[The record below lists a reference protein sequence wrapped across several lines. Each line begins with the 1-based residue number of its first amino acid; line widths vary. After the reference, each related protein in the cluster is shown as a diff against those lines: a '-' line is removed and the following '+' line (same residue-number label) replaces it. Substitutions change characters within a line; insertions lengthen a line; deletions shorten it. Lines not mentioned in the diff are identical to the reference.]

1 MATVRSPRARKRCA
15 WAAKAGALDVAYH
28 DTEWG
33 VPVHDDRVLFEFLI
47 LEGAQAGL
55 SWSTVLA
62 KRENYR
68 RALAGFDAAR
78 IARFGA
84 RDQARLLANP
94 GIIRNRLKIAAT
106 IDNARA
112 FLEIQEQF
120 GSFAEYLWRF
130 VDGRPVQN
138 RFREQREVPAKT
150 PLSDALSK
158 DLKAR
163 GCRFVGTTIVY
174 AYMQAVGLVNDHL
187 VDCFRCRAVARLR

>member
-1 MATVRSPRARKRCA
+1 MAAVRSPRALTRCA
-15 WAAKAGALDVAYH
+15 WVAKAGALDVTYH

-33 VPVHDDRVLFEFLI
+33 VPVHNDRVLFEFLI

-68 RALAGFDAAR
+68 RALAGFDPAR

-84 RDQARLLANP
+84 RDQTRLLANP
-94 GIIRNRLKIAAT
+94 GIIRNRLKITAT

-112 FLEIQEQF
+112 FLAIQEQF

-130 VDGRPVQN
+130 VDGRPIQN